1 MPDFSMQAA
10 SVLARVRRAI
20 SERPSVGRGFGRG
33 AVGSGGREMGTGDIT
48 VGLPGWVVWIAVGF
62 LATGSSVISAVETAL
77 FSFQEHE
84 VERLRRE
91 GGRYGDRLAA
101 VLSRP
106 RRLLGAV
113 LSADVFFN
121 VPLAVLL
128 VGRLWGSATDW
139 REGVWAVAVLF
150 VVVVFLC
157 DLVPKLAALAN
168 PYRFIRVGVVVAE
181 VAMSVFGGLTEWLE
195 RRCDELAGVFV
206 KGGRSRGAVLNDSE
220 LSTLIEMGAE
230 EGALHPAEG
239 MVVQNILRLGG
250 LSVRDCMVPR
260 VEVFAIPDDLGEDEA
275 RERLRESGYRRVPV
289 YGDSPDEILG
299 ILDVPTFLGTNGMHY
314 TELLMPPSFVPET
327 MSALDLLQA
336 FLVRSQSM
344 AVIVDE
350 HGGTEGIVTERGLL
364 EEVLGDAMPTGDG
377 ALHLEQSV
385 EGVYRVAGRV
395 RLEELEAEGVVL
407 AGIEGVDTVGGWLFN
422 RIGSV
427 PKQGTRWRF
436 GGWHFLVRRA
446 GLRRIIEVEV
456 RRMEGPDGEVRS
468 VRKEG
473 GR

>member
-1 MPDFSMQAA
+1 
-10 SVLARVRRAI
+10 
-20 SERPSVGRGFGRG
+20 
-33 AVGSGGREMGTGDIT
+33 MGTGDIT
-48 VGLPGWVVWIAVGF
+48 TGLPGWVVWTAVCV
-62 LATGSSVISAVETAL
+62 LAAGSSVVSAVETAL

-91 GGRYGDRLAA
+91 GGRFGDRLAA

-128 VGRLWGSATDW
+128 MGILWGSETGW
-139 REGVWAVAVLF
+139 REGVLAVGVLF
-150 VVVVFLC
+150 IVVVFVC

-168 PYRFIRVGVVVAE
+168 PYRFIRVGVWVAE
-181 VAMSVFGGLTEWLE
+181 LAMGVFGGVTEWLE
-195 RRCDELAGVFV
+195 RRCDEVARIFV

-239 MVVQNILRLGG
+239 MVVQNVLRLGG
-250 LSVRDCMVPR
+250 LTVRDCMVPR
-260 VEVFAIPDDLGEDEA
+260 VEVFAIPDDLGEEEA
-275 RERLRESGYRRVPV
+275 RERLREAGYRRVPV
-289 YGDSPDEILG
+289 YGDSPDEVLG
-299 ILDVPTFLGTNGMHY
+299 ILDVPTFLGTSGMHY

-327 MSALDLLQA
+327 MSALELLQA

-350 HGGTEGIVTERGLL
+350 HGGTEGVVTERGLL

-377 ALHLEQSV
+377 ALHVEQSV

-407 AGIEGVDTVGGWLFN
+407 GAMEGVDTVGGWLFN

-427 PKQGTRWRF
+427 PRQGTRWRF
-436 GGWHFLVRRA
+436 CGWHFLIRRA
-446 GLRRIIEVEV
+446 GLRKIAEVEI
-456 RRMEGPDGEVRS
+456 RRMEGPEGEVS
-468 VRKEG
+468 SGRKEG